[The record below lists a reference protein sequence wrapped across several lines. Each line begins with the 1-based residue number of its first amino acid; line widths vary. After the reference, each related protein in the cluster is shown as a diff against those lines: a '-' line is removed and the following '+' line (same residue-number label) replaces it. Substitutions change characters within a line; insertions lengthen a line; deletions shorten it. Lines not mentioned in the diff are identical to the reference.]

1 MCDSL
6 LAAAVEGHTHG
17 PQKAD
22 RHGDGCDGQHL
33 SLVHLFALCGEPK
46 ERQALILE
54 YLILPVGVS
63 DCVQGPQE
71 GHERTAFIPTSVCIR
86 LYKSH

>member
-1 MCDSL
+1 MYDSL
-6 LAAAVEGHTHG
+6 LAAAVEGHAHG

-46 ERQALILE
+46 ERRGLIL
-54 YLILPVGVS
+54 
-63 DCVQGPQE
+63 
-71 GHERTAFIPTSVCIR
+71 
-86 LYKSH
+86 